1 MKLPRPTF
9 QIKPR
14 SGAVLAVFAWCA
26 GCAPIVA
33 QARFPARADTVLPGD
48 LLGPFDGR
56 LVDAATGKP
65 IAGAIVQGTWAFE
78 MGGGLTAPAGS
89 AVITTATDNEGR
101 YVIDRLS
108 DLPPARSRVVGFTLV
123 AYQRGYVAYRSDRV
137 FSADG
142 AARLRH
148 DFVQHDNLARME
160 RWSAALSH
168 VKHVRFV
175 GGSGPLK
182 RALGSELVEA
192 SLELS
197 AGPPKAAPAT
207 EKAAPNLNARVLLS
221 ADELKAVTGFGGGFS
236 IEKLT
241 DLPTTPTYDSVHF
254 KAVGQPETYDA
265 ALRVWKTTPAA
276 AEARFA
282 KLLAEVPHAEAR
294 NEMGDRSLRGYD
306 QRIVAVAALDRARG
320 VLIEL
325 TCGLDQCR
333 DADQAAALLRRVL
346 ARDAR
351 LQGSSPSTG
360 DGRPSR
366 GAEPEQPAPEQQAPE
381 TKAPEETA
389 PEEKAPEPKQEAPE
403 EKPFQLKPPELH
415 R

>member
-14 SGAVLAVFAWCA
+14 ASALLWSCALLSAFAA
-26 GCAPIVA
+26 GCAPVVA
-33 QARFPARADTVLPGD
+33 QARFPARADTVMPGD

-56 LVDAATGKP
+56 VVDAATGKP
-65 IAGAIVQGTWAFE
+65 IAGAIVQATWSYE
-78 MGGGLTAPAGS
+78 MGGGLTAPAGA
-89 AVITTATDNEGR
+89 AVTTAATDNEGR
-101 YVIDRLS
+101 YLIDRLD

-123 AYQRGYVAYRSDRV
+123 VYQRGYVAYRSDRV
-137 FSADG
+137 FAPAG
-142 AARLRH
+142 AARRRH
-148 DFVQHDNLARME
+148 DFVQHDNVARME

-192 SLELS
+192 SLELTS
-197 AGPPKAAPAT
+197 GPPKAAPST

-221 ADELKAVTGFGGGFS
+221 ADELKAVTGFGGSFTV
-236 IEKLT
+236 EHLT
-241 DLPTTPTYDSVHF
+241 DLPTTPSYDSVHF
-254 KAVGQPETYDA
+254 KATGQPESFDA
-265 ALRVWKTTPAA
+265 ALRVWKTTPSE

-282 KLLAEVPHAEAR
+282 KLLGEVPHAEAG
-294 NEMGDRSLRGYD
+294 NEMGDRSLRGHD

-320 VLIEL
+320 VVIEL

-346 ARDAR
+346 ARDVR
-351 LQGSSPSTG
+351 LQTSGPAQPTRAAQPPTPAPAPASEQPTEETT
-360 DGRPSR
+360 P
-366 GAEPEQPAPEQQAPE
+366 AEPPAP
-381 TKAPEETA
+381 KAPNEEN
-389 PEEKAPEPKQEAPE
+389 
-403 EKPFQLKPPELH
+403 PFQLKPPELH